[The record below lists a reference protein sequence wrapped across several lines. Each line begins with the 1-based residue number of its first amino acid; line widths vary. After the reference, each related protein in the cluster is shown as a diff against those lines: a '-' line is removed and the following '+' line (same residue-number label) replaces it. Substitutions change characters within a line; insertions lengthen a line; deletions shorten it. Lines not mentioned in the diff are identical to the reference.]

1 MADIDQLKERI
12 VNYVMHTPGNT
23 NPSVLRT
30 MLDLLG
36 SSGGA
41 ISEIQVAGVTIPPE
55 EGVVNIT
62 NIDGV
67 DVSNATI
74 LVEGEEKTLTE
85 VIQNIEIP
93 GLVSDTEDGLA
104 PKLNGNE
111 TQLLEDGDSVLI
123 MRNGTPLWALLD
135 FYDLDD
141 DMNP

>member
-30 MLDLLG
+30 MLDLLAASG
-36 SSGGA
+36 GGA
-41 ISEIQVAGVTIPPE
+41 IQEIQVAGVAIPPE

-74 LVEGEEKTLTE
+74 LVEGETKTLTE
-85 VIQNIEIP
+85 VIENIAAP

-123 MRNGTPLWALLD
+123 MRNGTPL
-135 FYDLDD
+135 
-141 DMNP
+141 